1 MNIDT
6 FIEYAK
12 VLRKYR
18 PILLEDNC
26 CIDTYDD
33 CLTLLLCDGYSED
46 IVMIERNKINC
57 TPAEL
62 DECIKKVLIK
72 DKKDEIVQKIK
83 NLQEEQKKL
92 EILLKTIDNAN

>member
-33 CLTLLLCDGYSED
+33 CLTLCNSSDSDDY

-62 DECIKKVLIK
+62 DEYIKKVLIK